1 MNGMNLQDLY
11 KQYGSKP
18 ISEYMNEQ
26 MQSNGYSQNM
36 GQNQMTHHS
45 AHLQRT
51 AATGQTKHRAI
62 SVTDAPKPL
71 MDAGPQQ
78 YLGFQKS
85 MNSGV
90 SHMTA

>member
-36 GQNQMTHHS
+36 GQNQMVS
-45 AHLQRT
+45 ADCIL
-51 AATGQTKHRAI
+51 
-62 SVTDAPKPL
+62 SLFP
-71 MDAGPQQ
+71 
-78 YLGFQKS
+78 F
-85 MNSGV
+85 
-90 SHMTA
+90 